1 MLNLVTFFFTMIFFQ
16 ALDKYEIW
24 VFKSWI
30 KLGIRDLNNTFC
42 ASRMDVI
49 TSVLSADGTKKGI
62 FVEVN
67 EPFTGLN
74 DSRFCSNRYSSR
86 SYGEKIFQLIIP
98 SKHQELEAK
107 KADSCLYML
116 VGVCNFNSVTHTEHR
131 SLLAL
136 HQNQLSWL
144 VKWIHQ
150 YPTETC
156 SDKKKKQQH
165 KAMAVAPSLGK
176 QINFNFAI
184 CQTHLY
190 SF

>member
-1 MLNLVTFFFTMIFFQ
+1 
-16 ALDKYEIW
+16 
-24 VFKSWI
+24 
-30 KLGIRDLNNTFC
+30 
-42 ASRMDVI
+42 MDVI

-116 VGVCNFNSVTHTEHR
+116 VGVCNFNSVTHTEHG

-156 SDKKKKQQH
+156 SDKKKQQH